1 MLDGLQKNAN
11 DDRPDLD
18 DGHFCRKCLFALHV
32 ILCDLAIQKIGVVV
46 VQNFKV

>member
-18 DGHFCRKCLFALHV
+18 DGHFRLKFLWVIHV
-32 ILCDLAIQKIGVVV
+32 IPCDLAIQKIGIVAVK
-46 VQNFKV
+46 NFKV